1 MKLRHLATLAAV
13 SGALLVPAS
22 AASAAQV
29 PPPGPQPVLFCGATV
44 RDCITWAEQF
54 FTVSCGP
61 VLRPVCD
68 ILPAKD

>member
-1 MKLRHLATLAAV
+1 MKIRHLASLAAV

-22 AASAAQV
+22 TSAAEV
-29 PPPGPQPVLFCGATV
+29 PPQPGPVLFCGATV
-44 RDCITWAEQF
+44 RDCVEWAESV

>member
-1 MKLRHLATLAAV
+1 MKLRHLATAATV
-13 SGALLVPAS
+13 TGALLVPAS
-22 AASAAQV
+22 SASAAPV
-29 PPPGPQPVLFCGATV
+29 PPPGPVLICGATV
-44 RDCITWAEQF
+44 SECVYWATHL